1 MLLLNYNQQHYI
13 IDALNGALAQDYE
26 NLEII
31 ITDDCSTDPSFDMIS
46 QVCANYSGPHKLIL
60 HRNEKNV
67 GGGRNLHIAAS
78 LASGELFVCTDGDDI
93 SLPNRVSILV
103 KNWLLHD
110 KKPDLL
116 ASYLRDMDAEGNVYD
131 VIPVDDLAKYKG
143 IDSWLLGHPGLV
155 GAAQAYTR
163 RLFEEF
169 SGIPCGVRAG
179 DMVLAL
185 RAFAA
190 GGAITIPEPLVL
202 YRRGGN
208 STKRSH
214 FSVEEVIRAFDKNID
229 NTKIELLHMIE
240 VASRKNASPA
250 TLRYFVNLYQKESL
264 TEFMLRGR
272 RSLTEKIKYICGAS
286 GVKLGF
292 RARIFMYSAF
302 PNVLKPFFKLK
313 TLLRG

>member
-13 IDALNGALAQDYE
+13 MDALNGALSQDYD
-26 NLEII
+26 NLEVVV
-31 ITDDCSTDPSFDMIS
+31 TDDCSSDGSFEMLS
-46 QVCANYSGPHKLIL
+46 EFCANYSGPHTLIL

-67 GGGRNLHIAAS
+67 GGGRNLHVAAT

-93 SLPNRVSILV
+93 SLPNRVSVLV
-103 KNWLLHD
+103 KHWLSHD

-116 ASYLRDMDAEGNVYD
+116 AAYLRDMDADGNVFD
-131 VIPVDDLAKYKG
+131 VIPVDDLARYQG

-155 GAAQAYTR
+155 GAGQAYSR

-169 SGIPCGVRAG
+169 SGIPHGVKAG

-214 FSVEEVIRAFDKNID
+214 YSIEAVIRAFEKNID
-229 NTKIELLHMIE
+229 NTKVELLHMIE
-240 VASRKNASPA
+240 VSSRKKASPA
-250 TLRYFVNLYQKESL
+250 LLRYFVGLYQKECL
-264 TEFMLRGR
+264 TEFMLRGQ
-272 RSLTEKIKYICGAS
+272 RSLGEKLKYAYAAS
-286 GVKLGF
+286 GVKWGF
-292 RARIFMYSAF
+292 RIRILFYSAF
-302 PNVLKPFFKLK
+302 PAVLKPFFKLK